1 MKLAYE
7 GEQTFIEDIQ
17 EVRRLLKSKGVT
29 VGISESIESNTH
41 FVKIFCDDQD
51 YTEKLKGTIYQY
63 ISNVL
68 YKVVVEAFRRKEMLE
83 YLTENYFFLRH
94 DEMVEIDRDI
104 NCLLSGDEKIKDET
118 TIYCLNRVNY
128 ITDAIKEFIE
138 ETGGINITGFITFRM
153 KFLTRYIEDIIDKVI
168 EKYMVEKEYNEF
180 IKLLK
185 YFVDIQ
191 ECKIDEVNLIIQ
203 SNGGYEI
210 KDSTGEDMFKEFL
223 KEMSDNPQ
231 NKSVNI
237 EDIIISGLIT
247 NAPRKIR
254 IFNEISC
261 NNKEFLKTIKSVF
274 GERVEVLGEQKI
286 T

>member
-138 ETGGINITGFITFRM
+138 ENGGINITGFITFRM